1 MIAWTTVALIVAAA
15 VLVTTL
21 LCYLVQTRRI
31 KRKINYMLD
40 ALEDGESNFRFGRGK
55 MLDRGINRTLN
66 RLKALFDKE
75 TREIREA
82 EAWYAQM
89 LDQVQTG
96 ILVFEE
102 KNGRVVYSN
111 RKARELLGLSSLT
124 SMRQLSVIDRGLGEA
139 FLAAA
144 EDGESKASFYNES
157 FKKNISIS
165 SSSAHIRGK
174 DVKINAFNDISSAI
188 EQTESE
194 SWHRL
199 IRVLTHEIMNTVTPI
214 ASLSEA
220 LQQVEGDELN
230 KGLRTIAASSRNLIK
245 FVESYRNL
253 TRVAAP
259 VKKAFYVRDLA
270 ASVLELTESQLRSAG
285 ATAAFEEKKDDILL
299 YADESQISQILVNL
313 IRNAVQAGAKH
324 IRLSADLSADDS
336 VVINVGNDG
345 AAISPESQEQIFVP
359 FFTTKSDGTGI
370 GLSLS
375 RQIMRMHG
383 GNMRLLRSDS
393 RETVFSLIFR

>member
-1 MIAWTTVALIVAAA
+1 MALIVAAA

-21 LCYLVQTRRI
+21 LCYLVQTRQI

-345 AAISPESQEQIFVP
+345 AAISLESQEQIFVP

>member
-1 MIAWTTVALIVAAA
+1 MISWTTAALIVAAA

-21 LCYLVQTRRI
+21 LCYLVQTKRI

-40 ALEDGESNFRFGRGK
+40 ALEDGESNFRFGRGRV
-55 MLDRGINRTLN
+55 LGAGINRTLN

-75 TREIREA
+75 TQEIREA

-111 RKARELLGLSSLT
+111 RKARELLGVSSLN
-124 SMRQLSVIDRGLGEA
+124 SMRQLAVIDRGLCEA

-144 EDGESKASFYNES
+144 EEGESKASFYNES

-174 DVKINAFNDISSAI
+174 SVKINAFNDISSAI

-220 LQQVEGDELN
+220 LQQVEGEELN
-230 KGLRTIAASSRNLIK
+230 NGLKTIAASSRNLIK

-270 ASVLELTESQLRSAG
+270 ASVLELTESQVREAG
-285 ATAAFEEKKDDILL
+285 AAAVFEEKQDDILL

-324 IRLSADLSADDS
+324 IRLTADLSADDS

-359 FFTTKSDGTGI
+359 FFTTKAEGTGI

-383 GNMRLLRSDS
+383 GNMRLLRSNS

>member
-21 LCYLVQTRRI
+21 LCYLVQTRQI

-230 KGLRTIAASSRNLIK
+230 NGLRTIAASSRNLIK

-253 TRVAAP
+253 TRVATP

>member
-21 LCYLVQTRRI
+21 LCYLVQTRQI

-124 SMRQLSVIDRGLGEA
+124 SMRQLSVIDRTLGEA
-139 FLAAA
+139 FLAAS
-144 EDGESKASFYNES
+144 EEGESKASFYNES

>member
-21 LCYLVQTRRI
+21 LCYLVQTRQI

-96 ILVFEE
+96 ILVFED

-124 SMRQLSVIDRGLGEA
+124 SMRQLSVIDRTLGEA
-139 FLAAA
+139 FLAAS
-144 EDGESKASFYNES
+144 EEGESKASFYNES

-253 TRVAAP
+253 TRVATP

-383 GNMRLLRSDS
+383 GTMRLLRSDS

>member
-1 MIAWTTVALIVAAA
+1 MISWTTAALIVAAA

-21 LCYLVQTRRI
+21 LCYLVQTKRI

-40 ALEDGESNFRFGRGK
+40 ALEDGESNFRFGRGRV
-55 MLDRGINRTLN
+55 LGAGINRTLN

-75 TREIREA
+75 TQEIREA

-111 RKARELLGLSSLT
+111 RKARELLGVSSLN
-124 SMRQLSVIDRGLGEA
+124 SMRQLAVIDRGLCEA

-144 EDGESKASFYNES
+144 EEGESKASFYNES

-174 DVKINAFNDISSAI
+174 NVKINAFNDISSAI

-220 LQQVEGDELN
+220 LQQVEGEELN
-230 KGLRTIAASSRNLIK
+230 NGLKTIAASSRNLIK

-270 ASVLELTESQLRSAG
+270 ASVLELTESQVRESG
-285 ATAAFEEKKDDILL
+285 AAAVFEEKQDDILL

-324 IRLSADLSADDS
+324 IRLTADLSADDS

-359 FFTTKSDGTGI
+359 FFTTKAEGTGI

-383 GNMRLLRSDS
+383 GNMRLLRSNS

>member
-21 LCYLVQTRRI
+21 LCYLVQTRQI

-124 SMRQLSVIDRGLGEA
+124 SMRQLSVIDRTLGEA

-253 TRVAAP
+253 TRVATP

-285 ATAAFEEKKDDILL
+285 ATAAFEEKQDDILL

>member
-1 MIAWTTVALIVAAA
+1 MISWTTAALIVAAA

-21 LCYLVQTRRI
+21 LCYLVQTKRI

-40 ALEDGESNFRFGRGK
+40 ALEDGESNFRFGRGRV
-55 MLDRGINRTLN
+55 LGAGINRTLN

-75 TREIREA
+75 TQEIREA

-124 SMRQLSVIDRGLGEA
+124 SMRQLSVIDRTLGEA
-139 FLAAA
+139 FLAAS
-144 EDGESKASFYNES
+144 EEGESKASFYNES

-230 KGLRTIAASSRNLIK
+230 NGLRTIAASSRNLIK

-253 TRVAAP
+253 TRVATP

-270 ASVLELTESQLRSAG
+270 ASVLELTESQLRGAG

-324 IRLSADLSADDS
+324 ILLSADLSADDS

>member
-1 MIAWTTVALIVAAA
+1 MISWTTAALIVAAA

-21 LCYLVQTRRI
+21 LCYLVQTKRI

-40 ALEDGESNFRFGRGK
+40 ALEDGESNFRFGRGRV
-55 MLDRGINRTLN
+55 LGAGINRTLN

-75 TREIREA
+75 TQEIREA

-111 RKARELLGLSSLT
+111 RKARELLGVSSLN
-124 SMRQLSVIDRGLGEA
+124 SMRQLAVIDRGLCEA

-144 EDGESKASFYNES
+144 EEGESKASFYNES

-174 DVKINAFNDISSAI
+174 NVKINAFNDISSAI

-220 LQQVEGDELN
+220 LQQVEGEELN
-230 KGLRTIAASSRNLIK
+230 NGLKTIAASS
-245 FVESYRNL
+245 RNL

-270 ASVLELTESQLRSAG
+270 ASVLELTESQVREAG
-285 ATAAFEEKKDDILL
+285 AAAVFEEKQDDILL

-324 IRLSADLSADDS
+324 IRLTADLSADDS

-359 FFTTKSDGTGI
+359 FFTTKAEGTGI

-383 GNMRLLRSDS
+383 GNMRLLRSNS

>member
-21 LCYLVQTRRI
+21 LCYLVQTRQI

-285 ATAAFEEKKDDILL
+285 ATAAFEEKQDDILL

>member
-21 LCYLVQTRRI
+21 LCYLVQTRQI

-124 SMRQLSVIDRGLGEA
+124 SMRQLSVIDRTLGEA
-139 FLAAA
+139 FLAAS
-144 EDGESKASFYNES
+144 EEGESKASFYNES

-230 KGLRTIAASSRNLIK
+230 NGLRTIAASSRNLIK

-253 TRVAAP
+253 TRVATP

-313 IRNAVQAGAKH
+313 IRNAVQAGAKN

>member
-124 SMRQLSVIDRGLGEA
+124 SMRQLSVIDRTLGEA

-230 KGLRTIAASSRNLIK
+230 NGLRTIAASSRNLIK

-253 TRVAAP
+253 TRVATP

-324 IRLSADLSADDS
+324 ILLSADLSADDS

>member
-55 MLDRGINRTLN
+55 MLDLGLNLTLN

-75 TREIREA
+75 SREIHEA

-139 FLAAA
+139 FLAAS
-144 EDGESKASFYNES
+144 EEGESKASFYNES

-230 KGLRTIAASSRNLIK
+230 NGLRTIAASSRNLIK

-253 TRVAAP
+253 TRVATP

>member
-21 LCYLVQTRRI
+21 LCYLVQTRQI

-345 AAISPESQEQIFVP
+345 AAISLESQEQIFVP

>member
-1 MIAWTTVALIVAAA
+1 MALIVAAA

-55 MLDRGINRTLN
+55 MLDLGLNLTLN

-124 SMRQLSVIDRGLGEA
+124 SMRQLSVIDRTLGEA
-139 FLAAA
+139 FLAAS
-144 EDGESKASFYNES
+144 EEGESKASFYNES

-230 KGLRTIAASSRNLIK
+230 NGLRTIAASSRNLIK

-359 FFTTKSDGTGI
+359 FFTTKTTGSGI
-370 GLSLS
+370 GLALS
-375 RQIMRMHG
+375 RQMMMIQGMTLTLATVPVG
-383 GNMRLLRSDS
+383 GYPVTFII
-393 RETVFSLIFR
+393 E

>member
-1 MIAWTTVALIVAAA
+1 MALIVAAA

-21 LCYLVQTRRI
+21 LCYLVQTRQI

-124 SMRQLSVIDRGLGEA
+124 SMRQLSVIDRTLGEA
-139 FLAAA
+139 FLAAS
-144 EDGESKASFYNES
+144 EEGESKASFYNES

-253 TRVAAP
+253 TRVATP

>member
-124 SMRQLSVIDRGLGEA
+124 SMRQLSVIDRTLGEA
-139 FLAAA
+139 FLAAS
-144 EDGESKASFYNES
+144 EEGESKASFYNES

>member
-21 LCYLVQTRRI
+21 LCYLVQTRQI

-124 SMRQLSVIDRGLGEA
+124 SMRQLSVIDRTLGEA
-139 FLAAA
+139 FLAAS
-144 EDGESKASFYNES
+144 EEGESKASFYNES

-253 TRVAAP
+253 TRVATP